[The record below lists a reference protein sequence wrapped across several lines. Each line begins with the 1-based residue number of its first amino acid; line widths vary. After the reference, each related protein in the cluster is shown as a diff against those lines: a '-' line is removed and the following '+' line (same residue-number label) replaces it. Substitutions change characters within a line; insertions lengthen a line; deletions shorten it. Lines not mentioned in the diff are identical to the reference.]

1 MNSQQLRLIAVAL
14 AVLLL
19 LWGGS
24 ELLSRGSD
32 TVTGSFA
39 LPKLSQADVDTVTI
53 IKGTDSVVLAKQ
65 SSGTWSVN
73 GRRAAAD
80 AIGELFQAFTDTTR
94 PELVA
99 QAAASFARLGV
110 DSAGGRWLRIR
121 HAGKAQLALILGE
134 RGPDY
139 QSAYL
144 RRPGD
149 THVYL
154 WRGRLASV
162 ADRAVEGWR
171 DRRIAALAVDSIAA
185 LDVVRGKDRYTLARA
200 RAAWTLNGTRTDS
213 AAVARYLDRVKVITA
228 AGFATPAA
236 LDSAKARAVR
246 RLAVRGAHGVVLTL
260 AFDSTPTVF
269 LVHHVGGVGGDGATV
284 YRMNFWDVDGVT
296 PASRSLLPPKK

>member
-53 IKGTDSVVLAKQ
+53 IKGTDTVVLAKQ

-73 GRRAAAD
+73 GQRAAAD

-121 HAGKAQLALILGE
+121 HAGKAQLELILGE

-200 RAAWTLNGTRTDS
+200 RSAWTLNGTRTDS

-236 LDSAKARAVR
+236 LDSAKGRAVR

>member
-1 MNSQQLRLIAVAL
+1 MSARHLKFIAIGL
-14 AVLLL
+14 AALLL

-65 SSGTWSVN
+65 SVGTWSAN
-73 GRRAAAD
+73 GHRAAAD
-80 AIGELFQAFTDTTR
+80 AIGELFQAFSDTAR

-110 DSAGGRWLRIR
+110 DSAGGRGLRAR
-121 HAGKAQLALILGE
+121 HAGKPQLELILGD
-134 RGPDY
+134 RGPDS
-139 QSAYL
+139 QSASL

-162 ADRAVEGWR
+162 GDRAAEGWR
-171 DRRIAALAVDSIAA
+171 DRRI
-185 LDVVRGKDRYTLARA
+185 
-200 RAAWTLNGTRTDS
+200 
-213 AAVARYLDRVKVITA
+213 
-228 AGFATPAA
+228 
-236 LDSAKARAVR
+236 
-246 RLAVRGAHGVVLTL
+246 
-260 AFDSTPTVF
+260 
-269 LVHHVGGVGGDGATV
+269 
-284 YRMNFWDVDGVT
+284 
-296 PASRSLLPPKK
+296 

>member
-110 DSAGGRWLRIR
+110 DSAGGRWLRIS
-121 HAGKAQLALILGE
+121 HAGKAQLQLILGE

-200 RAAWTLNGTRTDS
+200 RAAWTLNGSHTDS

>member
-1 MNSQQLRLIAVAL
+1 MSARHLKFIAIGL
-14 AVLLL
+14 AALLL

-39 LPKLSQADVDTVTI
+39 LPRLSQADVDTVTI
-53 IKGTDSVVLAKQ
+53 IKGTDTVVLAKQ
-65 SSGTWSVN
+65 SGTWSAN
-73 GRRAAAD
+73 GHRAAAD
-80 AIGELFQAFTDTTR
+80 AIGELFQAFTDTAR

-110 DSAGGRWLRIR
+110 DSAGGRWLHVR
-121 HAGKAQLALILGE
+121 HAGKPQLELILGE

-139 QSAYL
+139 QSAYV

-162 ADRAVEGWR
+162 GDRGADGWR
-171 DRRIAALAVDSIAA
+171 DRRIAALAVDSITA
-185 LDVVRGKDRYTLARA
+185 LDVVRGKDRYTLART
-200 RAAWTLNGTRTDS
+200 RSAWTLNGSRTDS
-213 AAVARYLDRVKVITA
+213 AAVIRYLDRLKAMTA

-246 RLAVRGAHGVVLTL
+246 RLAVRGAHGVLLAL
-260 AFDSTPTVF
+260 AFDSTPSVF
-269 LVHHVGGVGGDGATV
+269 LVHHVAGVGGEGSTV
-284 YRMNFWDVDGVT
+284 YRMSFWDVDGVT